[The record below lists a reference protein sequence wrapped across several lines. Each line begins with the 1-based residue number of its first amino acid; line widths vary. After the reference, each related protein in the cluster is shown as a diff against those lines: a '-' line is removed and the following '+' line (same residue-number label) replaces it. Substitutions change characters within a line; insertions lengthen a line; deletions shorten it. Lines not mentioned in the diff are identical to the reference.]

1 MLLTSLN
8 VLDHL
13 SKYHCQSFQRS
24 KHHCHHLKLALLGR
38 RQHYWA
44 SIHLWILLASGDR
57 NPLLVTSLKQN
68 ETQLTI
74 AHMVSMRMIL
84 MLSQPSSCHTESIWS
99 LHEWFWKYSS
109 CELSLLYLRWWW
121 GSYHCLSHPPSPT
134 AKHVQFS
141 SNSSGRKKLN
151 KFNIKECALSST
163 NHFTAKIL
171 YCSHYWYHY
180 FTTAAATTIQV

>member
-13 SKYHCQSFQRS
+13 SKYHCQSSQRS
-24 KHHCHHLKLALLGR
+24 KHHCHHLKLVLLGR
-38 RQHYWA
+38 RQHHWA
-44 SIHLWILLASGDR
+44 SIHLLILLASGDR

-68 ETQLTI
+68 KTQLTI
-74 AHMVSMRMIL
+74 AQMVSMRMIL
-84 MLSQPSSCHTESIWS
+84 MLSWPSSCHTESIWS
-99 LHEWFWKYSS
+99 LHECFWQYSS
-109 CELSLLYLRWWW
+109 CEWSLLYLKWW

-141 SNSSGRKKLN
+141 SNSSGRKKWN
-151 KFNIKECALSST
+151 MFNIKEGALSST
-163 NHFTAKIL
+163 NDFTAKIL